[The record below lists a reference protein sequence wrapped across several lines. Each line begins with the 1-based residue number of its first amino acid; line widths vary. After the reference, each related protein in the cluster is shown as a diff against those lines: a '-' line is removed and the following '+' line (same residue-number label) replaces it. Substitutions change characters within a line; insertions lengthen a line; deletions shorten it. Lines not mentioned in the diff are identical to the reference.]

1 MKLLKTSL
9 LALAVACA
17 FITSTPV
24 IAAEMKKMPKMVS
37 TDQVCNDPEM
47 ACMMVEKMMKNPKVR
62 AAVVKQLSKDKTF
75 TNELQLQM
83 ASEGK
88 GG

>member
-1 MKLLKTSL
+1 MKLLKSSL
-9 LALAVACA
+9 LALAVAGA
-17 FITSTPV
+17 FIASTPAF
-24 IAAEMKKMPKMVS
+24 AAEKKMPKMVS
-37 TDQVCNDPEM
+37 TEQCCNDPAM

-75 TNELQLQM
+75 TNELQQQM